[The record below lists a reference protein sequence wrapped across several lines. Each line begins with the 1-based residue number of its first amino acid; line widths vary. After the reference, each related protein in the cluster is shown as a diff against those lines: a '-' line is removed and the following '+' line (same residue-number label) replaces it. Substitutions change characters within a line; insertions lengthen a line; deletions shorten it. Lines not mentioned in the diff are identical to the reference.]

1 MTRAHSLFVMN
12 LAPLLVSSELW
23 FGFCVGLGFRTFEQ
37 SAGEVLFMLFVLLL
51 VKLIF
56 LFRCITSLVPLIVQ
70 LSFLRLPF
78 PASFCAFDV
87 GYVGSGFDPN
97 LNFSLSLVLLFAL
110 CRTMFVTFSFPS
122 DYKPCPSLDCRVLL
136 ALA

>member
-1 MTRAHSLFVMN
+1 MN
-12 LAPLLVSSELW
+12 LASLLVSSELW

-56 LFRCITSLVPLIVQ
+56 LFRCITLLVPLIFQ

-97 LNFSLSLVLLFAL
+97 LNFSLSLQDNVCDFFLSLGLQALLFL
-110 CRTMFVTFSFPS
+110 G
-122 DYKPCPSLDCRVLL
+122 L
-136 ALA
+136 